1 MRTLRNILSDC
12 KSLALTAFQISVL
25 LGFSEPDVNAD
36 VDIRKFAVI
45 LVNKINEMYSI
56 EALRRKSQ
64 LCHLGHFKVAHIKMP
79 KYDENVLFAAFR
91 RFDADHNGFLEW
103 NEYQNCLQGLKELGL
118 TIPEC
123 YALNLL
129 ADISGNGKID
139 YPEFMKHF

>member
-1 MRTLRNILSDC
+1 
-12 KSLALTAFQISVL
+12 
-25 LGFSEPDVNAD
+25 
-36 VDIRKFAVI
+36 
-45 LVNKINEMYSI
+45 
-56 EALRRKSQ
+56 
-64 LCHLGHFKVAHIKMP
+64 MP

-139 YPEFMKHF
+139 YPEFMKHFQDIVFLLKFHNYLQAMYDEERVQCRFGDKIIS